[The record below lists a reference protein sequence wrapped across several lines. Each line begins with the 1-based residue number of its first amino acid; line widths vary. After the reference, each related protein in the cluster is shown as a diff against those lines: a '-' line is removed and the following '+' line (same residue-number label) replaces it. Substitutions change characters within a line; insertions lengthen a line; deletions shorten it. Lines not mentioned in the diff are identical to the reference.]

1 MDDLTASL
9 IQNQEDNM
17 ARLEG
22 VSNHKLEFIDNTY
35 VKFHVINPPSA
46 ISFLP
51 IPKKLANKEAIID
64 PQNKDDK
71 CFLYAVGISVLSDE
85 LGNKTPNRISKKL
98 LKCCERLNI
107 DNINFPP
114 TIKDIKQFEKDDL
127 DIFIT
132 IFEYGGFHKIKDD
145 NDDENTKERIVIKDV
160 RVSPYAL
167 KRKHLVELLI
177 IKEKEKTHFTIIKS
191 ISRLLRGS
199 KHVVDYFTVKIAIFL
214 LNQKKN

>member
-1 MDDLTASL
+1 
-9 IQNQEDNM
+9 M

-22 VSNHKLEFIDNTY
+22 ASNHKLEFHDNIY

-51 IPKKLANKEAIID
+51 TPKKLANKGAKINL
-64 PQNKDDK
+64 QNKDDK
-71 CFLYAVGISVLSDE
+71 CFLHAVGLSVFSDD
-85 LGNKTPNRISKKL
+85 LGNKNPNRISKKL

-107 DNINFPP
+107 DNINFSP

-145 NDDENTKERIVIKDV
+145 NDDENTKKRIVIKDV